1 MAEIIHKVIGAGDK
15 ATNPII
21 VNLDCETSA
30 GTISWVGREMLSD
43 NCGCNKYYDNRY
55 YTEISGETE
64 HVKTHTWEGV
74 PVYYESKLD
83 CPSEEEETCSEC
95 FCSDLS
101 AYAVPSHVKEG
112 FSGRV
117 EINYEYYLTCKN
129 QGYTISPTTGKCSGG
144 IVQFTASKNA
154 SGDNEKICSREKI
167 TGIKEIEYPED
178 ITNNMYIL
186 DIGDGCSQKTIF
198 FTTYKDD
205 GTCTENT
212 TIELSVTTSTNE
224 VSWNGETI
232 SVIYSFVKT
241 KTNEDCST
249 KKISGS
255 IYENWVIPECSSP
268 SEDKPKYCCEDNDIT
283 SSTTVGNVITNLGLT
298 LGGNE
303 VIIYDGEQVGTE
315 KVITYSVTQKAK
327 TTDECQSTCEAK
339 TTYCVDSNSVEVYY
353 DVNGEWVIEGV
364 VPEEGGRIMLKFSGT
379 ATTILSDCSEYDNNF
394 SREIIIDV
402 PSCHR
407 KTASAPYVYYFT
419 DGEQTVGCETCE
431 GGTKEDGTIIYNKIT
446 YDYNQPCNG
455 CYRIEPTSGLDCDT
469 PTFTATPL

>member
-83 CPSEEEETCSEC
+83 CPSEEDETCSEY

-112 FSGRV
+112 FSGTIEIHYDYFLTRV
-117 EINYEYYLTCKN
+117 NEH
-129 QGYTISPTTGKCSGG
+129 
-144 IVQFTASKNA
+144 
-154 SGDNEKICSREKI
+154 EKICSREKI
-167 TGIKEIEYPED
+167 TGVDVIKYPEQTD
-178 ITNNMYIL
+178 IANNSYTFIVC
-186 DIGDGCSQKTIF
+186 DDCPCSGSQKTIF

-268 SEDKPKYCCEDNDIT
+268 SEDKPKYCCEDHDIT

-327 TTDECQSTCEAK
+327 TTDECQSTCENK
-339 TTYCVDSNSVEVYY
+339 TTYCVDSGSVKVFY
-353 DVNGEWVIEGV
+353 DVNGEWVIEDDPSEPV
-364 VPEEGGRIMLKFSGT
+364 IPEEGGRIMLKFSGT

-419 DGEQTVGCETCE
+419 DGEQTDGCDYPR
-431 GGTKEDGTIIYNKIT
+431 GKKDDGTIFYNKIT
-446 YDYNQPCNG
+446 YNYNQPCNG